1 MRSSTATLASAL
13 RILAGDIQSPDNI
26 PALCL
31 LEAADRLEELQT
43 ALSETIKQRDQ
54 AREHYDRIQRKCHP
68 TEMELKKAFGKI
80 EVLSIDNDSLKSDR
94 DNAWSKAVDLK
105 KEVKESLEFI
115 KALEKENGELME
127 QVGSLMF
134 ITEIMQKEINKLQK
148 KYVIKSYC
156 LDDSPECN
164 ATCVDIGNNK
174 TEGPTVTFELSDV
187 DYRKISLRIHCQF
200 YFAEKNI
207 FGFGHG
213 DWSYFKKSKSV
224 KKRTKTVVKKTSKR
238 SASPK
243 RIVKNVKKQT
253 KRSRPV
259 KNE

>member
-1 MRSSTATLASAL
+1 MEITPYMKMFKDNFTGVNA
-13 RILAGDIQSPDNI
+13 ISPDGKLLIMVINQDLNVDTEAMYANVQGIYSGGGAEDRGKVYHTLKFVSKTPVNDEPGNGRYLYTFLVTNPDPENPI
-26 PALCL
+26 PKKIFFKV
-31 LEAADRLEELQT
+31 
-43 ALSETIKQRDQ
+43 TIQPFNTSL
-54 AREHYDRIQRKCHP
+54 A
-68 TEMELKKAFGKI
+68 KI
-80 EVLSIDNDSLKSDR
+80 SYLDS
-94 DNAWSKAVDLK
+94 DLK
-105 KEVKESLEFI
+105 RIRFNVTR
-115 KALEKENGELME
+115 NG
-127 QVGSLMF
+127 SY
-134 ITEIMQKEINKLQK
+134 KLQK

>member
-1 MRSSTATLASAL
+1 MEITPYQEMFLHYFTDAEAFSEDGNSVTFLIHKNLDINEKIIYANVQEIRYEKGPSHIDRGKLYHTLVFFKKVPYERVPGNSSYFYTFNVINSDPKKPFRTDIAFNVTIQPFNTSLA
-13 RILAGDIQSPDNI
+13 
-26 PALCL
+26 
-31 LEAADRLEELQT
+31 
-43 ALSETIKQRDQ
+43 
-54 AREHYDRIQRKCHP
+54 
-68 TEMELKKAFGKI
+68 KI
-80 EVLSIDNDSLKSDR
+80 SYLDS
-94 DNAWSKAVDLK
+94 DLK
-105 KEVKESLEFI
+105 RITFNVRR
-115 KALEKENGELME
+115 NGPY
-127 QVGSLMF
+127 
-134 ITEIMQKEINKLQK
+134 KLQK

-156 LDDSPECN
+156 LNNSLECN
-164 ATCVDIGNNK
+164 ATCVDVGNNK

-187 DYRKISLRIHCQF
+187 DDYRKISLRIHCQF